1 MPESRESFT
10 AREVLMHRYI
20 LKRMLFL
27 IPTIFGVTLIIYAV
41 MNITPGD
48 PGRAILGTGV
58 SQADVDA
65 YNHALGYDL
74 PFFQKYLNYIQKM
87 ILHQDF
93 GISYLTKQSVFNEI
107 WPRFIITLRLSFL
120 GVALAAFLGIPMG
133 IYAAVK
139 QYSLWDTLPSLIA
152 FFVAAFPAFV
162 LGLIFLY
169 FFSLKLNLLPSYG
182 IDSFQHY
189 IMPALAISIPPAAQ
203 NFRFTKSSM
212 LEAIRQDYV
221 RTARAKGAPE
231 RSVIWKHVL
240 KNALLPV
247 VTQIGLSLGALI
259 CGAVVAEKLFSVPGI
274 GSLIVDR
281 ITYKDEPVI
290 IAGTILISICFTLVM
305 LIVDIIYAFIDPRIR
320 AKYAGTRG

>member
-1 MPESRESFT
+1 MY
-10 AREVLMHRYI
+10 RYI
-20 LKRMLFL
+20 LKRILFL
-27 IPTIFGVTLIIYAV
+27 IPTILGVTLIIYAV
-41 MNITPGD
+41 MSITPGD

-74 PFFQKYLNYIQKM
+74 PFFQKYINYLDNM
-87 ILHQDF
+87 IVHQDF
-93 GISYLTKQSVFNEI
+93 GTSYFTKQSVFNEI
-107 WPRFIITLRLSFL
+107 WPRYIVTIKLSLL
-120 GVALAAFLGIPMG
+120 GVLISALFGIPLG

-139 QYSLWDTLPSLIA
+139 QYSLWDTIPSLVA
-152 FFVAAFPAFV
+152 FFAAAFPAFV
-162 LGLIFLY
+162 LGLLFLY
-169 FFSLKLNLLPSYG
+169 VFALKLHWLPSYG
-182 IDSFQHY
+182 IDTFKHY

-212 LEAIRQDYV
+212 LESIRQDYV

-247 VTQIGLSLGALI
+247 VTQIGLSLGILI
-259 CGAVVAEKLFSVPGI
+259 CGAVVAEKIFSVPGI

-281 ITYKDEPVI
+281 IQYKDEPVI

-320 AKYAGTRG
+320 AKYTRTRG

>member
-107 WPRFIITLRLSFL
+107 WPRFMITLRLSFL